1 MLNKSSFKD
10 AFDCEMLPATEG
22 AQPIKN
28 AVLAMAYVPLQ
39 ELNTVYPEE
48 DALCQGTLFPDLD
61 KPFHRGFGGA
71 KR

>member
-1 MLNKSSFKD
+1 MLNRSIND
-10 AFDCEMLPATEG
+10 AFDCEMLLATEG

-39 ELNTVYPEE
+39 ELNTVYTEE

-61 KPFHRGFGGA
+61 KPFHKGFGGVM
-71 KR
+71 R

>member
-1 MLNKSSFKD
+1 MLNKSNYVN

-28 AVLAMAYVPLQ
+28 AVLAMAYVPIQ
-39 ELNTVYPEE
+39 ELNTVYTEE

-61 KPFHRGFGGA
+61 KPFHKGFGGV
-71 KR
+71 RR